1 MVITTSKW
9 KILNKYDFELLPGEP
24 QQMPDGDYSYYQYL
38 NKRWQETGKNV
49 LCQEFLLSP
58 HKRSKNAND
67 LIVAE
72 PFGGCGVF
80 SIAIQHLLKPMH
92 HFIGELDEDCV
103 RQLYFCT
110 SSYPGV
116 TVHQEDAHERLG
128 VLPADIYVC
137 DFPFFTLIKHS
148 EQNMWVKEMERMVSH
163 EPEAIIITD
172 GSSCR
177 WHFTAN
183 NLKKRGYDVNHHR
196 ESYAKVFDKYFKEKY
211 NYRVTAVAYHGTC
224 FYIKIQPARLYLDKI
239 AIKHIPA
246 GVGINGLRP
255 Q

>member
-1 MVITTSKW
+1 
-9 KILNKYDFELLPGEP
+9 
-24 QQMPDGDYSYYQYL
+24 
-38 NKRWQETGKNV
+38 
-49 LCQEFLLSP
+49 
-58 HKRSKNAND
+58 
-67 LIVAE
+67 
-72 PFGGCGVF
+72 
-80 SIAIQHLLKPMH
+80 
-92 HFIGELDEDCV
+92 
-103 RQLYFCT
+103 
-110 SSYPGV
+110 
-116 TVHQEDAHERLG
+116 
-128 VLPADIYVC
+128 
-137 DFPFFTLIKHS
+137 
-148 EQNMWVKEMERMVSH
+148 MWVKEMERMVSH